1 MTNHGTMV
9 AHLNSNDAP
18 QTVNN
23 FVNLARHHYY
33 DGLVFHRIIRE
44 FMIQGGCPEGS
55 GRGGP
60 GYRFADEL
68 PAPGRY
74 KVGSLAMANAGPNT
88 NGSQFFI
95 VSGAHGVQL
104 PPQYSLFG
112 QLDLR
117 RGRAG
122 RDPEGP
128 DRPLRPSEPGR
139 ARSSRSPSPRAEPG
153 TACPPGP
160 GPVGCCCRW
169 PSPGERRQR
178 AVVGV
183 ACPRARGC

>member
-1 MTNHGTMV
+1 
-9 AHLNSNDAP
+9 
-18 QTVNN
+18 
-23 FVNLARHHYY
+23 
-33 DGLVFHRIIRE
+33 
-44 FMIQGGCPEGS
+44 MIQGGCPEGS

-112 QLDLR
+112 QLISGEDVLAEIQKVETNR
-117 RGRAG
+117 Q
-122 RDPEGP
+122 
-128 DRPLRPSEPGR
+128 DRPL
-139 ARSSRSPSPRAEPG
+139 
-153 TACPPGP
+153 
-160 GPVGCCCRW
+160 
-169 PSPGERRQR
+169 QD
-178 AVVGV
+178 VVIESV
-183 ACPRARGC
+183 TITES

>member
-1 MTNHGTMV
+1 MPTPAPPADGSAPRRTSFDEPFEDVVDPSHTYQATIATNHGTMV
-9 AHLNSNDAP
+9 AQLFANDAP
-18 QTVNN
+18 ATVNN

-44 FMIQGGCPEGS
+44 FMIQGGCPEGT

-74 KVGSLAMANAGPNT
+74 QVGSLAMANAGPNT

-95 VSGAHGVQL
+95 VSGAHGVGL

-112 QLDLR
+112 TLVSGHEVLAEIEKVPTGAQ
-117 RGRAG
+117 
-122 RDPEGP
+122 
-128 DRPLRPSEPGR
+128 DRPVED
-139 ARSSRSPSPRAEPG
+139 
-153 TACPPGP
+153 
-160 GPVGCCCRW
+160 
-169 PSPGERRQR
+169 
-178 AVVGV
+178 VVIESITIDET
-183 ACPRARGC
+183 